1 MTKEEAIYLLNNLRA
16 FAEEDDDPAID
27 MAIEALQDDWIPV
40 SERLPE
46 ELEEVLVCV
55 THNGESKMAVSCR
68 RDYNYWDCWGR
79 DIIGEMAWQPLPA
92 PYKESDSE

>member
-1 MTKEEAIYLLNNLRA
+1 MCVEVINGMADTIADLERKL
-16 FAEEDDDPAID
+16 AERE
-27 MAIEALQDDWIPV
+27 WIPV

-79 DIIGEMAWQPLPA
+79 DIIGEMAWMPLPE
-92 PYKESDSE
+92 PYKGGDTE